1 MTKYKQIISLPIIGY
16 VCVLAIRYTEGI
28 LTSLTKI
35 FGMISNVNPKVY
47 VFLDIVPE
55 ILIIIL
61 WILIIFKFLKGFTW
75 NESFNENIPK
85 KYGIRFGLTVLG
97 LFLILL
103 VVRYIE
109 NDLWANKTDYYNLDK
124 DLLIIKTYIL
134 SGLNLLE
141 VVIIVIGFIK
151 LINKKSTAANNKYT

>member
-1 MTKYKQIISLPIIGY
+1 MFFWILSGY
-16 VCVLAIRYTEGI
+16 
-28 LTSLTKI
+28 
-35 FGMISNVNPKVY
+35 F
-47 VFLDIVPE
+47 
-55 ILIIIL
+55 IIIL
-61 WILIIFKFLKGFTW
+61 WILRIFKFLKGFTW
-75 NESFNENIPK
+75 NESFNENISK

-109 NDLWANKTDYYNLDK
+109 NDLWANKTDYYNLNK

-151 LINKKSTAANNKYT
+151 LINKKSTAANTQNSH